1 MQHTTHEDY
10 ISRVAMLAAARLA
23 PTDQTKVASIKLVYG
38 SGPDGTRGVTFYN
51 RWKANGAD
59 VVPFVEI
66 SAFGQ
71 EGWVQ
76 LAGTT
81 LHELGHVLAG
91 FGAGHDKAWRHA
103 CEALGLRCIKAAGTN
118 YTLANFDPQLR
129 SQIAALPR
137 PNEGAPVQSIG
148 AIGTGGFGP
157 LKLKGCKAGIGSK
170 GGVSRGKGSGSRL
183 RKHVCSC
190 GQIVRASVDQLD
202 ATHNPCGTQFICV

>member
-1 MQHTTHEDY
+1 MHTTHEDY

-23 PTDQTKVASIKLVYG
+23 PSEQTKVASIKLVYG

-51 RWKANGAD
+51 RWKANGA

-66 SAFGQ
+66 AAFGQ
-71 EGWVQ
+71 SSWVQ

-91 FGAGHDKAWRHA
+91 FGAGHSKAWRA
-103 CEALGLRCIKAAGTN
+103 SCEALGLRCMKAAGTS
-118 YTLANFDPQLR
+118 YTLANFDAQLR

-137 PNEGAPVQSIG
+137 PSEGEPIRSI
-148 AIGTGGFGP
+148 AAQGGVV
-157 LKLKGCKAGIGSK
+157 KLAGCKAGIGAR

-183 RKHVCSC
+183 RKHVCGC

-202 ATHNPCGTQFICV
+202 ATHNPCGTEFVCV